1 MTMTGLRIPIR
12 IAFILCTLVAI
23 ITLFAACGPSDGAAT
38 GSEGSPETE
47 GSRGESAAPDPEP
60 DPAEQADTD
69 DTDDTDEPAESEEAA
84 EASAPETVR
93 SAPEGLTPLYDITTR
108 DPGPPTDSFQAYRD
122 WILRNT
128 NHTDPFIEQRWN
140 RAQAAL
146 VHYNPPDITHQRV
159 LEAFLR
165 TPREFFARE
174 WNLHQAYIHNYM
186 PIGHGVTISGP
197 HIVARMT
204 DTINPQ
210 PWEKVLEIGTG
221 SGYQAAF
228 LAELSNFVYTIEI
241 IEPLSEETDALFTS
255 YEETHPQYRN
265 IRRKTGDGYYGWEE
279 HAPFDKIIVTAGID
293 HIPPPLIAQLAVG
306 GEMVIPVGPPSV
318 QQMLHVTKTQ
328 DEDGTVRLTRRDI
341 YEGTG
346 RTDPVIFVPFTSE
359 GGTGVHSGNR

>member
-1 MTMTGLRIPIR
+1 MRQHLGIVLL
-12 IAFILCTLVAI
+12 ALV
-23 ITLFAACGPSDGAAT
+23 LMLGSCGDKNNTAG
-38 GSEGSPETE
+38 
-47 GSRGESAAPDPEP
+47 SAANNSVGDAA
-60 DPAEQADTD
+60 DADATTGPADYSGDSDVGDTD
-69 DTDDTDEPAESEEAA
+69 ADDSTGDQESLPEEEVRVGSAVGLVPAF
-84 EASAPETVR
+84 
-93 SAPEGLTPLYDITTR
+93 DITAR
-108 DPGPPTDSFQAYRD
+108 PAGPPTDTYEAYRE
-122 WILRNT
+122 WILE
-128 NHTDPFIEQRWN
+128 HTPHQDPYIEQRWN

-146 VHYNPPDITHQRV
+146 VHYNPPDITNQRV

-165 TPREFFARE
+165 TPRELFARE

-210 PWEKVLEIGTG
+210 PWEKVLEVGTG

-241 IEPLSEETDALFTS
+241 IEPLSEETDGLYEE
-255 YEETHPQYRN
+255 YEETHPQYQN
-265 IRRKTGDGYYGWEE
+265 IRRKVGDGYYGWEE

-293 HIPPPLIAQLAVG
+293 HIPPPLIEQLAVG

-318 QQMLHVTKTQ
+318 QQMLHVTKTRL
-328 DEDGTVRLTRRDI
+328 DDGTVVLNRRDI

-346 RTDPVIFVPFTSE
+346 RRDPVVFVPFT
-359 GGTGVHSGNR
+359 GDGTGVPVNE